1 MNIKV
6 VFRKL
11 SNYIP
16 IVASGIEVLDKH
28 PHESK
33 VERLQDLQSSSVPDS
48 SSIAKCNNLL
58 DLFGRMLSK
67 LPTDIFLPIFL
78 VLTSILLAACS
89 TTDNELEKLG
99 LEKTVA
105 EDFYNFSN
113 TTKEL
118 YSTFIKINEYL
129 PDTNYVVTNEDYK
142 EVSSLV
148 KDLETYYESLNPKG
162 FSEFQDYLYDESN
175 TIRSP
180 ILIID
185 NIEKN
190 SRQFKVAEA
199 MLMFD
204 NLTYYAKTSLE
215 ANNVSDNNV
224 DIIMDWYHNN
234 NDYQNLFQEAY
245 EHRFD
250 K

>member
-1 MNIKV
+1 
-6 VFRKL
+6 
-11 SNYIP
+11 
-16 IVASGIEVLDKH
+16 
-28 PHESK
+28 
-33 VERLQDLQSSSVPDS
+33 
-48 SSIAKCNNLL
+48 
-58 DLFGRMLSK
+58 MLSK
-67 LPTDIFLPIFL
+67 FQTNILLPIFL
-78 VLTSILLAACS
+78 VLISILLAACN
-89 TTDNELEKLG
+89 TGNELEKLG

-118 YSTFIKINEYL
+118 YSTLIKINEYL
-129 PDTNYVVTNEDYK
+129 PDKKFVVTNEDYK

-162 FSEFQDYLYDESN
+162 FSEFQEYLYNESN

-190 SRQFKVAEA
+190 SRQFKIAEA

-215 ANNVSDNNV
+215 ANNVSDDNV

>member
-6 VFRKL
+6 VFRGL
-11 SNYIP
+11 SSFFS
-16 IVASGIEVLDKH
+16 IVASGTEVLYRQS
-28 PHESK
+28 HESTD
-33 VERLQDLQSSSVPDS
+33 EGLIDSPSSSVS
-48 SSIAKCNNLL
+48 VLSSIEKCNNLL
-58 DLFGRMLSK
+58 DLNVRMLSK
-67 LPTDIFLPIFL
+67 FQTNILLPIFL
-78 VLTSILLAACS
+78 VLISILLAACN
-89 TTDNELEKLG
+89 TGNELEKLG

-118 YSTFIKINEYL
+118 YSTLIKINEYL
-129 PDTNYVVTNEDYK
+129 PDKKFVVTNEDYK

-162 FSEFQDYLYDESN
+162 FSEFQEYLYNESN

-190 SRQFKVAEA
+190 SRQFKIAEA

-215 ANNVSDNNV
+215 ANNVSDDNV